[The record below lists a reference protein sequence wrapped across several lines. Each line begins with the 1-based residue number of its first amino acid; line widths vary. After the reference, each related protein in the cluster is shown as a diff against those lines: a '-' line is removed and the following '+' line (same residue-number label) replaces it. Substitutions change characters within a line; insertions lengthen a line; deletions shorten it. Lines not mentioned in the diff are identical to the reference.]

1 MKLMVSKWTI
11 HGEQGINVFLWYI
24 LSLFKAHLLF
34 HIPVVFGGFRFVLL
48 HMYLEH
54 MTNIMMTIGKDGL
67 LNHTGINPFAL
78 TFLFT
83 FRIYISHATRLYI

>member
-11 HGEQGINVFLWYI
+11 HGEQGINVLLWYI

-48 HMYLEH
+48 EH
-54 MTNIMMTIGKDGL
+54 MTNDDKICHDV
-67 LNHTGINPFAL
+67 N
-78 TFLFT
+78 
-83 FRIYISHATRLYI
+83 R